1 MWSQKTPTGKYQYF
15 ERYKDP
21 ITGKKKTVSLCLDG
35 NRRMD
40 QKAAEQALQERIRIA
55 LLPTAKNADI
65 TYGYLVDRYL
75 EYQEREHKKQTA
87 VSCEIHFRAI
97 RKCIGEDALLSA
109 LTAPYVRQA
118 LWSDKPTTYNERL
131 KYFKASIRFA
141 YREELISDISFLDRL
156 QKAKVPTVR
165 IRDAEKYLER
175 EELQRLLGAMRV
187 ADWRILTQFLA
198 LSGLRIGELI
208 ALTAADVDLAGRNIS
223 VTKTFSLVINDVST
237 TKTET
242 STREVF
248 IQDELLPVC
257 RDIMRR
263 RTRIRK
269 EFGASSPLFFPSE
282 DGGYMK
288 YAAYLKYFRENC
300 AAAIGRPLSPHALRH
315 THVALLAEHGI
326 SLEIISRRLG
336 HSGSQITRD
345 VYFHVTER
353 LKDLDRDAIRSISL
367 LG

>member
-1 MWSQKTPTGKYQYF
+1 MWSQKTKTGKYQYF
-15 ERYKDP
+15 ERYKNP
-21 ITGKKKTVSLCLDG
+21 LTGKYKVLSITLDG
-35 NRRMD
+35 NRRSD
-40 QKAAEQALQERIRIA
+40 EKAAERALDEKIRIA
-55 LLPTAKNADI
+55 LLPTSQNADI
-65 TYGYLVDRYL
+65 TYGFLVDRYL
-75 EYQEREHKKQTA
+75 EYQRREHKPQTA
-87 VSCEIHFRAI
+87 VSCELHFRGI
-97 RKCIGEDALLSA
+97 RKCIGDDVLLSS

-131 KYFKASIRFA
+131 KYFKASIRYA
-141 YREELISDISFLDRL
+141 YREEMITDISFLDRL
-156 QKAKVPTVR
+156 QKVKVPTARV
-165 IRDAEKYLER
+165 RDAEKYLER
-175 EELQRLLGAMRV
+175 DELQRLLDAMRV
-187 ADWRILTQFLA
+187 EDWRILTRFLA

-223 VTKTFSLVINDVST
+223 VNKTFSLVIDDVTT

-242 STREVF
+242 STRDVF

-269 EFGASSPLFFPSE
+269 DFGVSSPLFFPGD
-282 DGGYMK
+282 DGGYIK
-288 YAAYLKYFRENC
+288 YPAYLKYFRENC
-300 AAAIGRPLSPHALRH
+300 TAAVGRPLSPHALRH

-345 VYFHVTER
+345 VYFHVTEK
-353 LKDLDRDAIRSISL
+353 LKDLDREALRKISL
-367 LG
+367 L